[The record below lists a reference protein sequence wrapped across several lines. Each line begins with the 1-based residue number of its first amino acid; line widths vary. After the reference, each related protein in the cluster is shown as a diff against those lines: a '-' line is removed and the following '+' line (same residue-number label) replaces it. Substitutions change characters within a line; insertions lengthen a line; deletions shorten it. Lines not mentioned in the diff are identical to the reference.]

1 MPNPLR
7 LGFSSDFLSLFYYF
21 FYSLSLVLLFSCS
34 SNEVRVEIDSH
45 FIYCEVW
52 EEIEMFA
59 NSSEMNSKSDWDKK
73 TELIERL
80 VSKLPDE
87 WKQTGSIYLNI
98 VKARVELLA
107 QYDYLSPQELPN
119 VVLKTFIDN
128 YYEDQ
133 QKADKLMNLFK
144 NCMLINRF

>member
-1 MPNPLR
+1 
-7 LGFSSDFLSLFYYF
+7 
-21 FYSLSLVLLFSCS
+21 
-34 SNEVRVEIDSH
+34 
-45 FIYCEVW
+45 
-52 EEIEMFA
+52 
-59 NSSEMNSKSDWDKK
+59 MNSKSDWDKK

>member
-1 MPNPLR
+1 
-7 LGFSSDFLSLFYYF
+7 
-21 FYSLSLVLLFSCS
+21 
-34 SNEVRVEIDSH
+34 
-45 FIYCEVW
+45 
-52 EEIEMFA
+52 
-59 NSSEMNSKSDWDKK
+59 MNSKSDWDKK

-98 VKARVELLA
+98 VKARVELLD

-119 VVLKTFIDN
+119 VVLNTVIDN

>member
-1 MPNPLR
+1 
-7 LGFSSDFLSLFYYF
+7 
-21 FYSLSLVLLFSCS
+21 
-34 SNEVRVEIDSH
+34 
-45 FIYCEVW
+45 
-52 EEIEMFA
+52 MFA
-59 NSSEMNSKSDWDKK
+59 NSIEMNSKSDWDKK

-98 VKARVELLA
+98 VKARVELLD

>member
-1 MPNPLR
+1 
-7 LGFSSDFLSLFYYF
+7 
-21 FYSLSLVLLFSCS
+21 
-34 SNEVRVEIDSH
+34 
-45 FIYCEVW
+45 
-52 EEIEMFA
+52 MFA